1 MVGQADDLPRL
12 RRASVGRKG
21 TEPGLEARLR
31 QFCAVVLKRRSP

>member
-31 QFCAVVLKRRSP
+31 QFFAVVLKRRSP